1 MASREPKRRRSCCG
15 RAETA
20 RQPDRLQPA
29 AHPAI
34 QLNLERNTLYRGDL
48 LPAAQRFFIIKS
60 KEMPGGVQLLA
71 GRRLLSND

>member
-1 MASREPKRRRSCCG
+1 MASREPK
-15 RAETA
+15 AETA

-34 QLNLERNTLYRGDL
+34 QLNLERNTLYCGDL
-48 LPAAQRFFIIKS
+48 LPAVQRFFIIKS